1 MLDLSPDK
9 LLMLAVVAL
18 VVLGPN
24 RLPGAAR
31 SLGRMVGQL
40 RAMSSSLQTEV
51 REALHDPEDA
61 LTSAVADFRPAQLR
75 RNVRKAVTDTL
86 SPLPP
91 ASAPIP
97 STVSVDSNLPPRSSS
112 TGLPAAAAGP
122 AAGWD
127 GRPVPDDPGFN

>member
-40 RAMSSSLQTEV
+40 RAMSSSLQSEV

-61 LTSAVADFRPAQLR
+61 LTSAVTEFRPAQLR
-75 RNVRKAVTDTL
+75 RNVRKVVTETL
-86 SPLPP
+86 SPLTP
-91 ASAPIP
+91 ASAPTP
-97 STVSVDSNLPPRSSS
+97 STVSVDSNLPPRSNS
-112 TGLPAAAAGP
+112 TGLPTAAAGP
-122 AAGWD
+122 ATGWD